1 MCAFIQGGFKGPWKA
16 VEGGIQLSVDFSYQ
30 VPPNETYQE
39 CFVKQMSLG
48 SHMAI

>member
-16 VEGGIQLSVDFSYQ
+16 VEGGIHWYVEPLYQ
-30 VPPNETYQE
+30 VSPNEVYQV

-48 SHMAI
+48 SHVAI